1 MLLKIGKAIGLTVL
15 FAVISHAIAF
25 LLLIVIPGVAAA
37 LFVSPLVILSCVLI
51 LGSAIWSIVAI
62 FLPLEKAGE

>member
-1 MLLKIGKAIGLTVL
+1 MLLKIGKAIGLTL
-15 FAVISHAIAF
+15 LLAIISHAIAF

-51 LGSAIWSIVAI
+51 LGSALWSILAI
-62 FLPLEKAGE
+62 FIPAEKARQ